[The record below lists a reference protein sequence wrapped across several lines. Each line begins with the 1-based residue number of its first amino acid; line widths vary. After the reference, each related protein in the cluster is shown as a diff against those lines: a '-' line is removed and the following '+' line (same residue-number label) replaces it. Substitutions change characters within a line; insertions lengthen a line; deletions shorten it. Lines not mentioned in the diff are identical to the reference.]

1 MRTPTLSRFPILAL
15 VLPLSIAC
23 QGKHVNDIL
32 DLEGDPVAGQA
43 LYVDNCAGCHGD
55 DAQGASGPNIVNE
68 SAEGEEFVEVV
79 LSGEEEMPAF
89 DGDLEDQEI
98 ADILA
103 YVQALASGGLG
114 DTGA

>member
-1 MRTPTLSRFPILAL
+1 MRPTIRSFSLVAL
-15 VLPLSIAC
+15 FLPLAIAC

-32 DLEGDPVAGQA
+32 DLEGDPEAGQS
-43 LYVDNCAGCHGD
+43 LYGSNCASCHGD
-55 DAQGASGPNIVNE
+55 DAQGSSGPNIVDG
-68 SAEGEEFVEVV
+68 SADGENFVEVV

-103 YVQALASGGLG
+103 FVQALAIG
-114 DTGA
+114 DTGF